1 MASPD
6 LALPATAAR
15 RVAVANMGPRR
26 CLQLALAAIWLLDA
40 ILQLQPFMFTKR
52 FGQLLAASAA
62 GNPAVI
68 ADPIRWS
75 ARLIEG
81 HPTWTNAAFA
91 SVQLFLALG
100 IAWRPTVKAALAA
113 SVVWSLGVWWIG
125 EGLGSVLTGSASPVS
140 GAPGAVLIYALL
152 AVLLWPAEP
161 QRAFVAAGSIGAR
174 SARLAWLVVWGSL
187 ACFAIQAANVTAQ
200 GLHDMLSGMT
210 AGEPGW
216 LAALDRTAA
225 SLLASQGALTS
236 AALAMVLGV
245 IAVGIFGPEAAVRAV
260 VLLASVVALVIW
272 IVGENFGG
280 ILTGSGTDPSSGLL
294 LMLLAAAYWPAGR
307 RSGARGRLRRLVGI
321 HRNVGDLHVLGDG
334 VDGIASA
341 RAQAAAGDIHGTG
354 GDPMPECIDQRTVR

>member
-6 LALPATAAR
+6 LAFTASGAR
-15 RVAVANMGPRR
+15 RQAVANMDPRR
-26 CLQLALAAIWLLDA
+26 GLQLALAAFWLLDA
-40 ILQLQPFMFTKR
+40 MLQLQPFMFTRR

-68 ADPIRWS
+68 ADPITWT

-91 SVQLFLALG
+91 SVQLFIALG

-113 SVVWSLGVWWIG
+113 SVVWSLGVWWVG

-140 GAPGAVLIYALL
+140 GAPGAVIIYALL

-161 QRAFVAAGSIGAR
+161 QRAFVAAGSIGVR
-174 SARLAWLVVWGSL
+174 PARLAWLVVWGSL
-187 ACFAIQAANVTAQ
+187 AFFAIQAVNVTAQ
-200 GLHDMLSGMT
+200 GLHDMLSGMA

-236 AALAMVLGV
+236 AALAVVLGI
-245 IAVGIFGPEAAVRAV
+245 IAVGIFGPEPAVRAV
-260 VLLASVVALVIW
+260 LVLAGAVALVIW

-280 ILTGSGTDPSSGLL
+280 ILTGSGTDPNSGPLL
-294 LMLLAAAYWPAGR
+294 LLLAAAYWPPGR
-307 RSGARGRLRRLVGI
+307 RSGGRRSLRRVLSV
-321 HRNVGDLHVLGDG
+321 HPYLGDLHVLGDR
-334 VDGIASA
+334 VDSIAPA
-341 RAQAAAGDIHGTG
+341 RAQAAAGDVHGTG
-354 GDPMPECIDQRTVR
+354 GDAMPECVDQRTAR